1 MRRWI
6 AMLVGTTLL
15 CACGGEGEGEG
26 GGTGASIGVDGS
38 CTFITGGGTR
48 ITLGAPALAAT
59 CTSQNLEQANDGNLE
74 TAAEIQADAVA
85 DECAIRV
92 TAQDGIVFPAGDTAA
107 VFGSIQRS
115 GATLPGEENAVLR
128 TLLQG
133 IVQEERGFNSGEIA
147 LEVNGTTGSGL
158 RFFEL
163 PTTKPFDAVEFA
175 VGSPAERQSIAVFEF
190 CSDR

>member
-1 MRRWI
+1 MRQWI
-6 AMLVGTTLL
+6 LGLIGITLL
-15 CACGGEGEGEG
+15 AACGG
-26 GGTGASIGVDGS
+26 GGTGAKTEVDGA

-48 ITLGAPALAAT
+48 ITLGAPALAAA
-59 CTSQNLEQANDGNLE
+59 CTSQNLEQAIDGNSE

-92 TAQDGIVFPAGDTAA
+92 TAQDGIVFAAGNTAA
-107 VFGSIQRS
+107 VFGSVRRS
-115 GATLPGEENAVLR
+115 GVTLPGEDHAVLR

-133 IVQEERGFNSGEIA
+133 TVQEERSFNSGEMA
-147 LEVNGTTGSGL
+147 LEVNGTFGSGL

-163 PTTKPFDAVEFA
+163 PTTKPFDAVEFG
-175 VGSPAERQSIAVFEF
+175 VGSPAETQSIAIFEF